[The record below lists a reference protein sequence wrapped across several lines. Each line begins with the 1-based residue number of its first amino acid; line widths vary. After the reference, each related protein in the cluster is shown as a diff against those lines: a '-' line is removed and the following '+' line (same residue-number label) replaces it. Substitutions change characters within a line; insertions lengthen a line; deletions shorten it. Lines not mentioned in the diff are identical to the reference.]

1 MVDAFFLKFQMD
13 KRKNAFS
20 RGSRQGE
27 NRRKRLYFQGT
38 VEMKQPQTIT
48 EPSWKG
54 PVGIFAC
61 YGVMFI
67 ENMNAPQ
74 HGQAF
79 FRNGV
84 PSLLLQVLL
93 GCAAQQATDV
103 F

>member
-48 EPSWKG
+48 EPS
-54 PVGIFAC
+54 VSIT
-61 YGVMFI
+61 
-67 ENMNAPQ
+67 
-74 HGQAF
+74 
-79 FRNGV
+79 R
-84 PSLLLQVLL
+84 
-93 GCAAQQATDV
+93 
-103 F
+103 